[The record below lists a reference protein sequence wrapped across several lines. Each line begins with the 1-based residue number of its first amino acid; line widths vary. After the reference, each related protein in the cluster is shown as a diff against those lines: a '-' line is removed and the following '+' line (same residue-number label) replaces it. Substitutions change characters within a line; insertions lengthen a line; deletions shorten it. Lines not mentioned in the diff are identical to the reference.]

1 MRWPHSMSTFLSLV
15 AWLFLPVGSAL
26 GQSTEKN
33 TRDPAGAWR
42 GEVVCGSGTVRLD
55 VTVNER
61 TGFGNYKGTVRIEVN
76 GSHKSWPTSIEF
88 DPTGLSMNI
97 ALQHWPARPT
107 ALESIWGVVGS
118 PEGGLR
124 GELRSYRLQ
133 FNGTHDC
140 PELILHRVRDDPP
153 LLNKVP
159 ELPLELRRELES
171 LEIYLPN
178 DRDRKQQSDLAI
190 RLREVAPSV
199 EPYFQSLIAKDQAW
213 VEQGDWRILANI
225 NKAFELIDDDERIRH
240 WRDLWLLITAKEG
253 IPGGDYAVVMPYYV
267 MLSDAQLRQSA
278 VYNRALAL
286 LKSDYLGDNS
296 CAGALPAICVLR
308 SAGSVLREGGAAQ
321 SGLRLLASARD
332 LVNRTQREDP
342 VTLFQLQIDEAI
354 EWWEQ
359 VGASRVPTLLKEMQE
374 IVANN
379 AALLPPALLA
389 RFHALQASVSEA
401 ELRLT
406 ETARQF
412 QLALD
417 HARRADAATS
427 DGSYDRDARVL
438 LQAIAERHSG
448 TLCRGCPE
456 QLTNL
461 SRAFLADARLRT
473 EPVEPSSLRRDDKK
487 ATTYFLQR
495 HFSGE
500 GDEGSVAA
508 FLKSKT
514 RESALRNRE
523 LTFDRFI
530 DHYGHFGNFSGTMRR
545 ASLIAQ
551 SLGFHGFKLQQ
562 EVALERIVHIWFY
575 EWGVVRKVRGRAEA
589 ANFAT
594 ILAPQFVELAKLQSG
609 SGRLK
614 AYPEH
619 LREAHRMIRAKLDR
633 EWQVGGGGAVGALR
647 HLRPTMFGAARLL
660 LSAEPNSQALRQ
672 EMREHG
678 LELLQ
683 LAMLSDTAAA
693 LNVAVQNR
701 TIDGYGLTALIQR
714 RGELVQDVSDFEA
727 IEKQHT
733 WLLKP
738 LGAQDAGKRAR
749 AELKGIEERIA
760 ATGFGQVADK
770 LAVAKTLTTVEIAR
784 LLAPDDRVLLV
795 ASDDEGTIA
804 VLVHPNGGMQV
815 NLTNLTLEV
824 LAQRVVALR
833 DGLKITP
840 KEFRPYPVIKAYAL
854 FQNLFGSLASDL
866 LKAKRVI
873 SAVSGPLES
882 LPLGVLVAKRPPVAN
897 VDETNARSAGITWVG
912 QVLAET
918 RTPSLSAFKVLAEAS
933 FNRPD
938 RKSFWGIGDP
948 ILAGGQVASGRPD
961 LAGVT
966 RSGGI
971 ADVNLLRRLSSLPET
986 ADELS
991 ALSQSMSFVE
1001 REVLLREA
1009 ATEERVKRS
1018 ELGRFDIL
1026 AFATHGVIAGAAFD
1040 GSEPGLVL
1048 TPPDKGSQE
1057 NDGFLSMSEVAQL
1070 KLDAELVVLSACDTA
1085 TSDGRPMADGLSGL
1099 ARAFFVAGARN
1110 VLATHW
1116 EIPSLPSVEVTT
1128 RMMAA
1133 YREAVETGQASG
1145 GGWALSLQKA
1155 QRDLIEHVG
1164 DASFAHPAS
1173 WGAFQVIGAR

>member
-1 MRWPHSMSTFLSLV
+1 MRSACRLALV
-15 AWLFLPVGSAL
+15 LLMTAPTGLPVAPASSQQPL
-26 GQSTEKN
+26 LNMS
-33 TRDPAGAWR
+33 DPAGAWR

-55 VTVNER
+55 LIVDQR
-61 TGFGNYKGTVRIEVN
+61 TGLDEFNGTVRIEVN
-76 GSHKSWPTSIEF
+76 GEHKFSANAFRFFPRDGYMRIELQNWPRRPAELEGIVA
-88 DPTGLSMNI
+88 I
-97 ALQHWPARPT
+97 A
-107 ALESIWGVVGS
+107 GS
-118 PEGGLR
+118 PQGGLR
-124 GELRSYRLQ
+124 GGLRSFRLQ
-133 FNGTHDC
+133 FIGTQDC
-140 PELILHRVRDDPP
+140 PDLLLHRVYDAPP
-153 LLNKVP
+153 FVNPVP
-159 ELPLELRRELES
+159 EIPPEFRRELES

-178 DRDRKQQSDLAI
+178 DRDRRQQPAWAA
-190 RLREVAPSV
+190 RLRELAPSV
-199 EPYFQSLIAKDQAW
+199 EPYFLSLIAADGDW

-225 NKAFELIDDDERIRH
+225 NKAFELIDDDERVRH
-240 WRDLWLLITAKEG
+240 WRDLWLLISAKEG
-253 IPGGDYAVVMPYYV
+253 IPGGDYVTVMPYYLL
-267 MLSDAQLRQSA
+267 LSDAQLRQSA
-278 VYNRALAL
+278 AYDRALAL

-342 VTLFQLQIDEAI
+342 VPLFQLQIDEAI

-359 VGASRVPTLLKEMQE
+359 GGASRVPTLLKEMQE

-412 QLALD
+412 QLALN
-417 HARRADAATS
+417 HARRADAATI

-456 QLTNL
+456 QLANL
-461 SRAFLADARLRT
+461 SRAFLADAKLRT
-473 EPVEPSSLRRDDKK
+473 EPAEPLSLRRDRKK
-487 ATTYFLQR
+487 ATAHFLQR

-500 GDEGSVAA
+500 GDEEAVAA

-514 RESALRNRE
+514 REAALRTRE
-523 LTFDRFI
+523 LSFDRFI
-530 DHYGHFGNFSGTMRR
+530 DHYGHFGNFSETMKR
-545 ASLIAQ
+545 ASLIVQ
-551 SLGFHGFKLQQ
+551 SFGFHGFKLQQ

-575 EWGVVRKVRGRAEA
+575 RWGEVRKTSGRAEA

-594 ILAPQFVELAKLQSG
+594 ILAPQFVQLAKLQARSR
-609 SGRLK
+609 SLK
-614 AYPEH
+614 DYPEH
-619 LREAHRMIRAKLDR
+619 LREAHRMIQAKLDR
-633 EWQVGGGGAVGALR
+633 EWQIGGEGAVGALR
-647 HLRPTMFGAARLL
+647 HLRPTMFGVARLL
-660 LSAEPNSQALRQ
+660 LSAEPKSRSLRQ

-701 TIDGYGLTALIQR
+701 TIEGYGLTALMQR
-714 RGELVQDVSDFEA
+714 RGELFQDISDFEA

-733 WLLKP
+733 WFLKP
-738 LGAQDAGKRAR
+738 LGAQDAGRRAR
-749 AELKGIEERIA
+749 AELKSIEERIA

-770 LAVAKTLTTVEIAR
+770 LAVAKVPTTVEIAH
-784 LLAPDDRVLLV
+784 LLAEDVRALLV
-795 ASDDEGTIA
+795 ASDDEGTIT

-815 NLTNLTLEV
+815 NLSNLTLEV
-824 LAQRVVALR
+824 LGQRVTALR
-833 DGLKITP
+833 DGLKITS
-840 KEFRPYPVIKAYAL
+840 KGFRPYPVIKAYAL
-854 FQNLFGSLASDL
+854 FQDVFGPLAADL
-866 LKAKRVI
+866 LKANRVV

-897 VDETNARSAGITWVG
+897 VDETNARSAGIAWVG
-912 QVLAET
+912 QVLADT
-918 RTPSLSAFKVLAEAS
+918 RTPSLSAFKALAES
-933 FNRPD
+933 SSNHPD

-948 ILAGGQVASGRPD
+948 ILSGHHVASARPD

-991 ALSQSMSFVE
+991 ALSQSMGFVE
-1001 REVLLREA
+1001 RDVLLREA

-1018 ELGRFDIL
+1018 DLSRFGIL

-1057 NDGFLSMSEVAQL
+1057 DDGFLSMSEVAQL
-1070 KLDAELVVLSACDTA
+1070 KLDAELIVLSACDTA

-1110 VLATHW
+1110 LLATHW

-1133 YREAVETGQASG
+1133 YRDAVEKGQASG

-1155 QRDLIEHVG
+1155 QSELIEYVG
-1164 DASFAHPAS
+1164 DSSFAHPAS